1 MKGVFRGYFYRGIV
15 VVGILLLA
23 GLISADI
30 WLWQSD
36 DGSGQAAGTSPGT
49 EDRFVLPGLP
59 ARNTSGASSPES
71 DVRQEETPEPSGGP
85 SDASNI
91 EDSVDL
97 VVRDSEGN
105 IKHQET
111 VK

>member
-1 MKGVFRGYFYRGIV
+1 M
-15 VVGILLLA
+15 A
-23 GLISADI
+23 T
-30 WLWQSD
+30 
-36 DGSGQAAGTSPGT
+36 GQAAGTGPGT

-71 DVRQEETPEPSGGP
+71 GVRQEETPEPSGGP
-85 SDASNI
+85 SDAANI

-105 IKHQET
+105 IKQQVT
-111 VK
+111 IK